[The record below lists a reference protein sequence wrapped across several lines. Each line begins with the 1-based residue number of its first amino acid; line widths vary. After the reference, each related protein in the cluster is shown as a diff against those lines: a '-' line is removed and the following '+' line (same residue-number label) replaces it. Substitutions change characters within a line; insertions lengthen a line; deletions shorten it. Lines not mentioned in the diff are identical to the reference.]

1 MVACNLE
8 IFGDYGNIWKHNM
21 ETYGNICKHMET
33 YGSSIETEDFS
44 RSAVEEVEHGCPLN
58 YHLALQT
65 RFEAVSGCLG
75 ACGWGTHGTG
85 CQRTCFFSL
94 GQIGQFEQNQRSN
107 MIHPVLDH
115 LCHIPS
121 SGPNIP
127 YQQNDHPPRRN
138 SEAGQEGST
147 WAHKVPGDDRD
158 LAPSSSDSALKVGL
172 QSTSGSSGIL
182 KKKEKRKKR
191 R

>member
-1 MVACNLE
+1 ME
-8 IFGDYGNIWKHNM
+8 TQYGNIW
-21 ETYGNICKHMET
+21 KHMET

-107 MIHPVLDH
+107 MIHTVLYH

-121 SGPNIP
+121 SGPNFP
-127 YQQNDHPPRRN
+127 YQQNEHPPRRN

-182 KKKEKRKKR
+182 KKKEKRKNADEETIETIL
-191 R
+191 